1 MFDTSGKD
9 FGFDLTSALTQGR
22 IFLPYV
28 PMLCMGPLEREG
40 DALQSPRAP
49 SGDLVPPEA
58 GAPHGHPT
66 TTPHVGKT
74 LSKGRKFH
82 FRQIIPRSGLTFMD
96 FQWMLSINQRN
107 LKGYKNNEA
116 L

>member
-1 MFDTSGKD
+1 
-9 FGFDLTSALTQGR
+9 
-22 IFLPYV
+22 
-28 PMLCMGPLEREG
+28 MGPLEREG
-40 DALQSPRAP
+40 SALQTLRVP

-82 FRQIIPRSGLTFMD
+82 FRQIIPKSGLTFMD
-96 FQWMLSINQRN
+96 LQWTLSLNQRN
-107 LKGYKNNEA
+107 LKGNKNNEA